1 MQNQLSAVTAA
12 RGEEPGDLEA
22 LAERRAAEPAGLV
35 AQRLDRDL
43 ELETPLAA
51 GLDHVALM
59 AQLRFADRHA
69 GRGVAN
75 CVALDQDAGQAQL
88 IPCQVRQAASA
99 GAAAGAASPPI
110 SDLDFS
116 SFIIGDGVV
125 TACFIFIV
133 R

>member
-1 MQNQLSAVTAA
+1 MQNQLSTVAAA
-12 RGEEPGDLEA
+12 RGEKPDDLET
-22 LAERRAAEPAGLV
+22 LTERRAGKPAGGV

-43 ELETPLAA
+43 ELDAPLAA
-51 GLDHVALM
+51 GLHHFALM
-59 AQLRFADRHA
+59 AQLRVADRHA
-69 GRGVAN
+69 GRGIAN

-88 IPCQVRQAASA
+88 IPYQVRQAASA

-125 TACFIFIV
+125 TARFILTT